1 MDVEVSFK
9 QKEGITKEQLSVF
22 DDYKEMRD
30 FSDEEVAEI
39 YMLGYNRKCTRPGET
54 AKDSPVVLNGTYY
67 PAESMAQYELME
79 PETISVAFI
88 GSDDKGY
95 AMYYDYKSQVYGSST
110 HDAADIHQWSNKE
123 LAQLIDAPECVAISV
138 DIDDDDSFWFTAYV
152 VKKEMYKNYVE
163 QVKSKGFMEDAE
175 EEDHLYEAQNSDG
188 VSIDI
193 SFSAIEESINVNM
206 SKD

>member
-110 HDAADIHQWSNKE
+110 HDAADITAVTVCIPARLCQH
-123 LAQLIDAPECVAISV
+123 AQCLGEVIIPIAH
-138 DIDDDDSFWFTAYV
+138 
-152 VKKEMYKNYVE
+152 
-163 QVKSKGFMEDAE
+163 GH
-175 EEDHLYEAQNSDG
+175 DH
-188 VSIDI
+188 
-193 SFSAIEESINVNM
+193 
-206 SKD
+206 